1 MSENQNKEE
10 GNNPITPPEDMDS
23 ALQALLGDIS
33 SETPPS
39 QEDPEAVPD
48 AEHAAIPQEK
58 PEVIPVASAEIQSNT
73 PPDGI
78 PTELKPLPLVP
89 NPDSPFHSAEEE
101 YPEPSAV
108 DAPPNPRHRFVA
120 NPAPRKRRRWPWIL
134 LLLLLMGAGGG
145 GYYYKT
151 TWMHHEVPSEIL
163 AELPPELELPPMDA
177 AFLPP
182 EESSKHSEPDV
193 HTAKT
198 APSPSPEETTQHHPE
213 PAHTEPSKHS
223 EPEVHAAKVPQT
235 HPAPPQYHAPE
246 PDVKV
251 IAPPVPAIRA
261 MDSATLSHLEGSM
274 NNNKVHYRFDLTLF
288 SREKGLRSKLPPF
301 EEAIRAVAGNIFYFT
316 VPGKAMLPEL
326 EQQVL
331 QKAGFLFPDGRLIR
345 VEVRNLELEPVKR

>member
-1 MSENQNKEE
+1 MSENENKEE

-48 AEHAAIPQEK
+48 VEPAAIPQEM
-58 PEVIPVASAEIQSNT
+58 PEVIPVASPEIQTNI
-73 PPDGI
+73 PPDVI
-78 PTELKPLPLVP
+78 PAGLKPLPLDP
-89 NPDSPFHSAEEE
+89 NPDSPFHPAEEE

-108 DAPPNPRHRFVA
+108 DAPTNPRHRFVA

-145 GYYYKT
+145 GYYFKT
-151 TWMHHEVPSEIL
+151 TWMHHEAPTEIL

-182 EESSKHSEPDV
+182 EEPHSPPPQEKAPEHHSEP
-193 HTAKT
+193 
-198 APSPSPEETTQHHPE
+198 AP
-213 PAHTEPSKHS
+213 AEPSKHV
-223 EPEVHAAKVPQT
+223 EPEAHAAKAPLHQPMPPHFDAPKPEEKVVVP
-235 HPAPPQYHAPE
+235 PAPT
-246 PDVKV
+246 V
-251 IAPPVPAIRA
+251 RA

-274 NNNKVHYRFDLTLF
+274 NNNKVHYRFDLMLF

>member
-1 MSENQNKEE
+1 MNENEKN
-10 GNNPITPPEDMDS
+10 PPEDMDS

-39 QEDPEAVPD
+39 QEDPEAVPEAAPMEIPEAD
-48 AEHAAIPQEK
+48 AVATPKIQPTTPPAAT
-58 PEVIPVASAEIQSNT
+58 PEVIPA
-73 PPDGI
+73 
-78 PTELKPLPLVP
+78 ELKPLPLAA
-89 NPDSPFHSAEEE
+89 NPDSPFHPAEEE

-108 DAPPNPRHRFVA
+108 DAPPNPRHRFMA
-120 NPAPRKRRRWPWIL
+120 NPIARKRRRWPWIL
-134 LLLLLMGAGGG
+134 LLLVILGASGGA
-145 GYYYKT
+145 YYFRAT
-151 TWMHHEVPSEIL
+151 RSHHEGPSEIL

-182 EESSKHSEPDV
+182 EEPSEPPPAEPSKHSEPDV
-193 HTAKT
+193 HAAKT
-198 APSPSPEETTQHHPE
+198 PPRAPPVEAPQHHPE
-213 PAHTEPSKHS
+213 PAPAVPSKHG
-223 EPEVHAAKVPQT
+223 EPEVLAAKVPPN
-235 HPAPPQYHAPE
+235 HHAPHQFDAPE

-274 NNNKVHYRFDLTLF
+274 NSNKVHYRFDLVLF
-288 SREKGLRSKLPPF
+288 SREMGLRTKLPPF